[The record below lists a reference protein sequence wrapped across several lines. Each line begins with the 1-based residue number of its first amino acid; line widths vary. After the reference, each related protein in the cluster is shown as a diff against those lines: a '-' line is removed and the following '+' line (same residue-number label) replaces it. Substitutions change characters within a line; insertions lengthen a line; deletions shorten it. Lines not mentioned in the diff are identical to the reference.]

1 MTRENNEKPPFPFS
15 IRLSFDE
22 RAQLEQAAG
31 NMALG
36 AYIREKILTEPE
48 ERQKTRKPPVQDQK
62 ALAQLL
68 AELGR
73 AHLANNLNQLA
84 KAVHTGSLDVTP
96 DTERAIRE
104 AYTEIMWM
112 RETLV
117 AALGLE
123 PTTRRKKK

>member
-1 MTRENNEKPPFPFS
+1 MTMSQEKAPFPFS

-22 RAQLEQAAG
+22 RAQLQQAAG

-36 AYIREKILTEPE
+36 AYIREKLLTNPE
-48 ERQKTRKPPVQDQK
+48 ERKYTRKPPVEDQR
-62 ALAQLL
+62 ALARLL
-68 AELGR
+68 AELGK

-96 DTERAIRE
+96 DTERLIRE

-117 AALGLE
+117 AALGIE
-123 PTTRRKKK
+123 PKGGRKRK

>member
-1 MTRENNEKPPFPFS
+1 MAKKNEHGRFPPFS
-15 IRLSFDE
+15 LRLSFDE
-22 RAQLEQAAG
+22 RAQLLKAAG

-36 AYIREKILTEPE
+36 AYIREKVLADPE
-48 ERQKTRKPPVQDQK
+48 ERRKVLKPPVEDRQ

-68 AELGR
+68 AELGK

-96 DTERAIRE
+96 DTEKMIRE

-117 AALGLE
+117 AALGLIS
-123 PTTRRKKK
+123 KKRNK

>member
-1 MTRENNEKPPFPFS
+1 MTRENHEKAPFPFS

-22 RAQLEQAAG
+22 RAQLQQAAG

-36 AYIREKILTEPE
+36 AYIREKVLADPE
-48 ERQKTRKPPVQDQK
+48 ERRKVLKPPVEDRQ

-68 AELGR
+68 AELGK

-96 DTERAIRE
+96 DTEKMIRE

-117 AALGLE
+117 AALGLI
-123 PTTRRKKK
+123 TKKRNK